1 MDIILTIFVYIPA
14 VLFYILL
21 LSELYKLILKKI
33 KRKIKRKVQ
42 TEILD
47 SFRNW
52 KGSLNEFEE
61 ELETSNTYYSDSE
74 YDDLTTAEI
83 TASDLVAYED
93 NRKRK

>member
-21 LSELYKLILKKI
+21 LTELYKIILKNI
-33 KRKIKRKVQ
+33 QRKIKRRVK

-61 ELETSNTYYSDSE
+61 ELETSVTDYFDSE
-74 YDDLTTAEI
+74 NDGLTTAEI
-83 TASDLVAYED
+83 TASDLVAYEE

>member
-1 MDIILTIFVYIPA
+1 MDIILTILVYIPA

-21 LSELYKLILKKI
+21 LSELYKLIMKNI
-33 KRKIKRKVQ
+33 KRKIKRRVK

-83 TASDLVAYED
+83 TASDLVAFED

>member
-21 LSELYKLILKKI
+21 LSELYKLILKNI
-33 KRKIKRKVQ
+33 KRKIKRKVK

-52 KGSLNEFEE
+52 KGTLNEFEE
-61 ELETSNTYYSDSE
+61 ELETSVTDYFDSDN
-74 YDDLTTAEI
+74 DGLTTAEI

>member
-14 VLFYILL
+14 LLFYILL
-21 LSELYKLILKKI
+21 LSELYKLILKNI
-33 KRKIKRKVQ
+33 KRKIKRKVK

-52 KGSLNEFEE
+52 KGTLNEFEE
-61 ELETSNTYYSDSE
+61 DLETSNTYYSE
-74 YDDLTTAEI
+74 TGYEDLTTAEI
-83 TASDLVAYED
+83 TASDLVAFED

>member
-1 MDIILTIFVYIPA
+1 MDIILTVFVYIPA
-14 VLFYILL
+14 LFFYILL
-21 LSELYKLILKKI
+21 LGELYKLIMKNI
-33 KRKIKRKVQ
+33 KRKIKRRVK

-93 NRKRK
+93 NKKRK